1 MARITLGSE
10 RFGTEASGA
19 EYRGLE
25 AGDILYFPD
34 SPPLLPAED
43 RAFLVTQKQVDAS
56 YHKNISYR
64 PLEDRLK
71 GVDQDDSAQR
81 ARVHDIMRGYSQRA
95 IAFMSTFLNRYA
107 GSWKIDFAS
116 FRPIEE
122 SGRQVSL
129 HSRNDLL
136 HFDSFPTR
144 PSHGDRLLRI
154 FTNIHP
160 ERARI
165 WLTADHFE
173 SLAGQFADRIGLHRK
188 PGALEHWKHMTLRAA
203 AGLGLPVVDRPPYD
217 RFMLKIHHA
226 MKEDADFQ
234 ANCRKD
240 RWEFPAG
247 STWIVFTDSAS
258 HACLS
263 GQYALEQTFIVRRAS
278 LAAPEKAPIAILEK
292 LAGHP
297 LAECVTTRSL
307 LSAEILCRR
316 KEANQARVDSGDP
329 ADRLVK
335 KSKILLDG
343 LQRHVYTIGLADSN

>member
-1 MARITLGSE
+1 M
-10 RFGTEASGA
+10 
-19 EYRGLE
+19 
-25 AGDILYFPD
+25 
-34 SPPLLPAED
+34 
-43 RAFLVTQKQVDAS
+43 
-56 YHKNISYR
+56 
-64 PLEDRLK
+64 K
-71 GVDQDDSAQR
+71 GVDQDDAAAR
-81 ARVHDIMRGYSQRA
+81 ARVHEIMRGYSQRA

-122 SGRQVSL
+122 SGRQVAL

-160 ERARI
+160 ERARV
-165 WLTADHFE
+165 WHTTDHFE
-173 SLAGQFADRIGLHRK
+173 SLAGQFAERVGLHRK
-188 PGALEHWKHMTLRAA
+188 PGALDHWKHLTARAA
-203 AGLGLPVVDRPPYD
+203 ASLGLPVVARPPYD

-226 MKEDADFQ
+226 MKEDAGFQ
-234 ANCRKD
+234 ETCRKD

-263 GQYALEQTFIVRRAS
+263 GQYALEQTFIIRRAS

-297 LAECVTTRSL
+297 LARS
-307 LSAEILCRR
+307 A
-316 KEANQARVDSGDP
+316 
-329 ADRLVK
+329 
-335 KSKILLDG
+335 
-343 LQRHVYTIGLADSN
+343 

>member
-1 MARITLGSE
+1 MARITLGAE
-10 RFGTEASGA
+10 RFGTEAIGP

-25 AGDILYFPD
+25 TGDILYFPV
-34 SPPLLPAED
+34 SPPLLPEAD
-43 RAFLVTQKQVDAS
+43 RSFLVTQKQVDAS
-56 YHKNISYR
+56 YHKNVSYR

-95 IAFMSTFLNRYA
+95 IAFMSTFLKRYA
-107 GSWKIDFAS
+107 GDWKLDYAS

-122 SGRQVSL
+122 SGRQVAL

-160 ERARI
+160 ERARVWI
-165 WLTADHFE
+165 TTDHFVD
-173 SLAGQFADRIGLHRK
+173 LADQFADRIGLHK
-188 PGALEHWKHMTLRAA
+188 KAGALEACKQLTVRAA

-226 MKEDADFQ
+226 MKEDARFQ
-234 ANCRKD
+234 KTCRKD

-263 GQYALEQTFIVRRAS
+263 GQFALEQTFIVRRAS
-278 LAAPEKAPIAILEK
+278 LACPEIAPIAILEK
-292 LAGHP
+292 LAGHR
-297 LAECVTTRSL
+297 LAQ
-307 LSAEILCRR
+307 SA
-316 KEANQARVDSGDP
+316 
-329 ADRLVK
+329 
-335 KSKILLDG
+335 
-343 LQRHVYTIGLADSN
+343 

>member
-1 MARITLGSE
+1 
-10 RFGTEASGA
+10 
-19 EYRGLE
+19 
-25 AGDILYFPD
+25 
-34 SPPLLPAED
+34 
-43 RAFLVTQKQVDAS
+43 VTQKQVDAS

-71 GVDQDDSAQR
+71 GVAQDDTAQR
-81 ARVHDIMRGYSQRA
+81 ERVHEIMRGYSQRA
-95 IAFMSTFLNRYA
+95 IAFMSTLLNQYA
-107 GSWKIDFAS
+107 STWKIDFAS

-122 SGRQVSL
+122 SGRKASL

-160 ERARI
+160 ERPRV
-165 WLTADHFE
+165 WVTTDHFE
-173 SLAGQFADRIGLHRK
+173 ALAGQFAERIGLHRK
-188 PGALEHWKHMTLRAA
+188 PGALEACKHLTVRAA
-203 AGLGLPVVDRPPYD
+203 ARLGLPVVDRPPYD

-226 MKEDADFQ
+226 MKEDARFQ
-234 ANCRKD
+234 ETCRKD

-263 GQYALEQTFIVRRAS
+263 GQYMLEQTFIVRRSS
-278 LAAPEKAPIAILEK
+278 LTCPEKAPIAILEG

-297 LAECVTTRSL
+297 LARS
-307 LSAEILCRR
+307 A
-316 KEANQARVDSGDP
+316 
-329 ADRLVK
+329 
-335 KSKILLDG
+335 
-343 LQRHVYTIGLADSN
+343 

>member
-1 MARITLGSE
+1 MARIALGEE
-10 RFGTEASGA
+10 RFATEATA
-19 EYRGLE
+19 DEYRGLE
-25 AGDILYFPD
+25 AGDILYFPV
-34 SPPLLPAED
+34 SPPLLPDAD

-64 PLEDRLK
+64 PGADRLK
-71 GVDQDDSAQR
+71 GVDQDDAGQR
-81 ARVHDIMRGYSQRA
+81 ARVHEIMRGYSHQA
-95 IAFMSTFLNRYA
+95 IAFMSTFLKRYQS
-107 GSWKIDFAS
+107 SWKIDFAS

-122 SGRQVSL
+122 SGRRVSL

-160 ERARI
+160 DRARI

-173 SLAGQFADRIGLHRK
+173 VLASQFADRVGLHRK
-188 PGALEHWKHMTLRAA
+188 PGALETLKHQTVRAA
-203 AGLGLPVVDRPPYD
+203 ATLGLPVVDRPPYD

-226 MKEDADFQ
+226 MKEDSRFQ
-234 ANCRKD
+234 ETCRKD

-263 GQYALEQTFIVRRAS
+263 GQFALEQTFIIRRAS

-297 LAECVTTRSL
+297 LAKT
-307 LSAEILCRR
+307 A
-316 KEANQARVDSGDP
+316 
-329 ADRLVK
+329 
-335 KSKILLDG
+335 
-343 LQRHVYTIGLADSN
+343 

>member
-1 MARITLGSE
+1 MARITLGAE
-10 RFGTEASGA
+10 RFDTEASAA

-25 AGDILYFPD
+25 SGDILYFPE
-34 SPPLLPAED
+34 SPPLLSEED

-71 GVDQDDSAQR
+71 GVDQDNAEER
-81 ARVHDIMRGYSQRA
+81 ERVHEIMRGYSQRA
-95 IAFMSTFLNRYA
+95 IAFMWSFLKQYA
-107 GSWKIDFAS
+107 ATWKIDFAS

-160 ERARI
+160 ERAGSGSPPITSGTWPANSPSGSGCIGSRVP
-165 WLTADHFE
+165 WRPARDLTV
-173 SLAGQFADRIGLHRK
+173 
-188 PGALEHWKHMTLRAA
+188 RAA
-203 AGLGLPVVDRPPYD
+203 ARLGLPVVDRPPYD

-226 MKEDADFQ
+226 MKEDAGFQ
-234 ANCRKD
+234 QTCRKD

-263 GQYALEQTFIVRRAS
+263 GQYALEQTFIIRRSS
-278 LAAPEKAPIAILEK
+278 LACPEMAPIAILEK

-297 LAECVTTRSL
+297 LA
-307 LSAEILCRR
+307 
-316 KEANQARVDSGDP
+316 
-329 ADRLVK
+329 
-335 KSKILLDG
+335 KI
-343 LQRHVYTIGLADSN
+343 A